1 MTDIS
6 QLKPW
11 LTKKNSKVRALF
23 VGKAGSKEQASVYVC
38 FFWRRGWL
46 RVQPQRHWCS
56 PVYFLLIVCKLQ
68 CSVSRIAHACAYDPS
83 QTHALTNVG
92 LLHPPH
98 MHARMERL
106 FVLPGA
112 QFLLA
117 CAPGVVVG
125 LFIVLVDRFIVLVGL
140 FMVLVGLFVV
150 LVGLFIVLVG
160 LFIVLVGLFIVL
172 PGAQFLLVLLERPH
186 PSPYAP
192 PVYLRVYTQIAFTV
206 AAGSLSPK
214 IELGITSKLSIG
226 QAQSFLF
233 SNFSKIH
240 KVCVCVR
247 VCVCVCLCVCVCVC
261 VCVCKT

>member
-1 MTDIS
+1 MVARAASET
-6 QLKPW
+6 LVFPCVFF
-11 LTKKNSKVRALF
+11 TNS
-23 VGKAGSKEQASVYVC
+23 
-38 FFWRRGWL
+38 
-46 RVQPQRHWCS
+46 
-56 PVYFLLIVCKLQ
+56 CKLQ
-68 CSVSRIAHACAYDPS
+68 CSVSHIAHACAYDPS

-125 LFIVLVDRFIVLVGL
+125 LFIVLVDR
-140 FMVLVGLFVV
+140 
-150 LVGLFIVLVG
+150 FIVLVG

-247 VCVCVCLCVCVCVC
+247 VFVCLCVCVC
-261 VCVCKT
+261 KT